1 MAIEIG
7 YDLPFAARVL
17 LSRDDL
23 LRIRVRAKPTPTEED
38 LRRVWAHVE
47 VFVHAAL
54 LGMGVGAK
62 VPPRMIPWPFDIE
75 QHIFAQPGFPGPD
88 SISFEA
94 KGVLLEA
101 EYVVVFLHKMY
112 ALDQIVPIA
121 EVVVEVPRAVED
133 DRKLRVVKAPVS
145 VFPGHHAV
153 LPFHYDDSG
162 IRTAGEH
169 VTLSMAFS
177 RALAEPELKLLR
189 EGLDVWIAQAAQG
202 GYISPSLERDTFF
215 LAPADDLL
223 VMDNEIQWD
232 IDKFFVDVRGLDAV
246 VNFLVAYHHQIVPL
260 HEVVFD

>member
-7 YDLPFAARVL
+7 YDLPFVARVL

-23 LRIRVRAKPTPTEED
+23 LRIRVRANPTPTEED

-62 VPPRMIPWPFDIE
+62 VSPRLTTWPFDVE
-75 QHIFAQPGFPGPD
+75 QHIFAQPGIPTPD

-94 KGVLLEA
+94 KGVILEP
-101 EYVVVFLHKMY
+101 EYVVVLLHKMY

-121 EVVVEVPRAVED
+121 EVVVEVPCAVED
-133 DRKLRVVKAPVS
+133 DRRLRIVRAPAS
-145 VFPGHHAV
+145 GFPPHAAQ
-153 LPFHYDDSG
+153 LPFHFEDADVA
-162 IRTAGEH
+162 TAGDH
-169 VTLSMAFS
+169 VTLSLAFS
-177 RALAEPELKLLR
+177 RPLAAPELQLLQ
-189 EGLDVWIAQAAQG
+189 EGLDVWTAQAAQG

-215 LAPADDLL
+215 LAPGDDLL
-223 VMDNEIQWD
+223 VLDNEYQWE
-232 IDKFFVDVRGLDAV
+232 IEKFFIDVRSLDAV
-246 VNFLVAYHHQIVPL
+246 VNFLVAFHHQIVPL